1 MSLEKIKINIFHV
14 YVKKKNAHNRN
25 CLGTNIIVFKYMI
38 CNVQDSVLLPINK
51 NRVASAMTIET
62 DIITS
67 ITASPIIGEL

>member
-1 MSLEKIKINIFHV
+1 
-14 YVKKKNAHNRN
+14 
-25 CLGTNIIVFKYMI
+25 MI